1 MMHFKKRFI
10 RGVIYYGLRIVV
22 YIASGIPMK
31 TGLRISEFLGKLV
44 YYIFK
49 REKKKTIRNL
59 KAAFP
64 EKNETEIRSIAI
76 GCFEN
81 LGKGLF
87 ELINLPKLNKDNL
100 NKIVKIEGEDYVK
113 EALLKGKG
121 FIFVTGHIGN
131 WELMGAV
138 FGIKGY
144 KVNVIAAPL
153 YDNRINE
160 LLIRQRAVHNVR
172 VILRGSHNIKREIIK
187 ALHNNESLSML
198 IDQDTKVPGVFVD
211 FFGRQAY
218 TPLGAASIALRTGSP
233 VLMGF
238 ITRQSDN
245 THKITIGPTLNL
257 INTGDRE
264 SDIRENTLL
273 FTKIIEK
280 QIRKTPEQWV
290 WMHNRWKKQPEK
302 HI

>member
-1 MMHFKKRFI
+1 MRLKKRFI
-10 RGVIYYGLRIVV
+10 RGIIYYGLRILVI
-22 YIASGIPMK
+22 IASKLPMNI
-31 TGLRISEFLGKLV
+31 GVRVGGFLGRLV
-44 YYIFK
+44 YYILHK
-49 REKKKTIRNL
+49 ERRKTINNL
-59 KAAFP
+59 KRAFP
-64 EKNETEIRSIAI
+64 EKGNTELKKIAK
-76 GCFEN
+76 GCFAS

-87 ELINLPKLNKDNL
+87 ELINLPKINKNNL
-100 NKIVKIEGEDYVK
+100 DKIVKVEGEAHVK
-113 EALLKGKG
+113 EALSKGRG
-121 FIFVTGHIGN
+121 FIFITGHVGN
-131 WELMGAV
+131 WEIMGAV

-172 VILRGSHNIKREIIK
+172 VILRGSQNIKREIIK

-198 IDQDTKVPGVFVD
+198 IDQDTKVPGIFVD

-273 FTKIIEK
+273 FTKIIEE

-302 HI
+302 NN

>member
-1 MMHFKKRFI
+1 MRLKKRFI
-10 RGVIYYGLRIVV
+10 RGIIYNGLKVLVI
-22 YIASGIPMK
+22 IASQIPMNI
-31 TGLRISEFLGKLV
+31 GVRVGGFLGKLV
-44 YYIFK
+44 YYILNK
-49 REKKKTIRNL
+49 ERKKTIRNL
-59 KAAFP
+59 RCAFP
-64 EKNETEIRSIAI
+64 EKNEIEIKFIAK

-87 ELINLPKLNKDNL
+87 ELINLPKLTEDNI
-100 NKIVKIEGEDYVK
+100 KRIAKIEGEEHVK
-113 EALLKGKG
+113 KALSKGKG

-160 LLIRQRAVHNVR
+160 LLIKQRARHSVK
-172 VILRGSHNIKREIIK
+172 VILRGSQDIKREIIK

-211 FFGRQAY
+211 FFGRPAY
-218 TPLGAASIALRTGSP
+218 TPSGAASISMRTDAP

-238 ITRQSDN
+238 ITRLPDN
-245 THKITIGPTLNL
+245 THRIHIKPPLQL
-257 INTGDRE
+257 INTGHRD
-264 SDIRENTLL
+264 SDIKENTAL
-273 FTKIIEK
+273 FTKIIEE

>member
-1 MMHFKKRFI
+1 MRLRKKLV
-10 RGVIYYGLRIVV
+10 RGAIYHGLRILIF
-22 YIASGIPMK
+22 IAYLIPMNTSVK
-31 TGLRISEFLGKLV
+31 IGGFLGRLV
-44 YYIFK
+44 YYILHK
-49 REKKKTIRNL
+49 ERRKTINNL
-59 KAAFP
+59 KRAFP
-64 EKNETEIRSIAI
+64 EKDNAELKKIAK
-76 GCFEN
+76 GCFAS
-81 LGKGLF
+81 LGNGLF
-87 ELINLPKLNKDNL
+87 ELINLPKINKNNL
-100 NKIVKIEGEDYVK
+100 DKIVKVEGEAYVK
-113 EALLKGKG
+113 EALSRRRG
-121 FIFVTGHIGN
+121 FIFITGHVGN

-160 LLIRQRAVHNVR
+160 LLIRQRSIHNIR
-172 VILRGSHNIKREIIK
+172 VILRGSQDIKRKIIK

-245 THKITIGPTLNL
+245 THKITIGPALKL

-273 FTKIIEK
+273 FTKIIEE

-302 HI
+302 HN